1 MTNIT
6 LDAII
11 EEFQERIP
19 RLKRV
24 EGYIPHYSYSDMEK
38 YEKWLAKTKRYLNIH
53 YPNDKDVAE
62 FEEISKKRF
71 TPDQQRKL
79 LAILKA
85 FADLPTLIPQK
96 DNTKDREAEKSINI
110 TANFSN
116 TNSQSQN
123 QEQTLAINMFLE
135 AIKDDLTGKQV
146 KELKEVIAE
155 SAGDKEKARS
165 GIIEK
170 LKSFGPNVASNIV
183 ANIITNPSIWQWF
196 IQ

>member
-1 MTNIT
+1 MAEIT
-6 LDAII
+6 LDEII

-24 EGYIPHYSYSDMEK
+24 ESYIPHYSYSDMEE

-62 FEEISKKRF
+62 FEEISKKRLW
-71 TPDQQRKL
+71 PDQQQKL

-85 FADLPTLIPQK
+85 FADLPALIPQK
-96 DNTKDREAEKSINI
+96 DNTKDKETEKGINI
-110 TANFSN
+110 TANFNNS
-116 TNSQSQN
+116 NSQSQS
-123 QEQTLAINMFLE
+123 QEQSFAINMFLE
-135 AIKDDLTGKQV
+135 AIKDDLTGKQM

-155 SAGDKEKARS
+155 SAGNKEKARS

>member
-85 FADLPTLIPQK
+85 FVDLPTLIPQK

-123 QEQTLAINMFLE
+123 QEQTLAMNMFLE
-135 AIKDDLTGKQV
+135 AIKDNLTGRQV
-146 KELKEVIAE
+146 KELNKVIVE

-165 GIIEK
+165 GIVEK
-170 LKSFGPNVASNIV
+170 LKSFGSDVASNIV
-183 ANIITNPSIWQWF
+183 ANIITNPSIWQSF
-196 IQ
+196 I